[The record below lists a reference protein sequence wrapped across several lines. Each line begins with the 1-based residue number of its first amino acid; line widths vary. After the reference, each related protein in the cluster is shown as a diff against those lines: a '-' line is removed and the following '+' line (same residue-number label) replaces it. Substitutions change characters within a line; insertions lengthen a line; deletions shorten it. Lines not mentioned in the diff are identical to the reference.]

1 MLSAH
6 PPPPI
11 PQDSGK
17 VAAFSENKCQ
27 VGALVATRG
36 ALAVGLEDRVV
47 PTDSVAG
54 VQEQWS
60 EEMNFPDILYSD
72 MFSPMPNTGEA

>member
-1 MLSAH
+1 M
-6 PPPPI
+6 
-11 PQDSGK
+11 
-17 VAAFSENKCQ
+17 AAFSENKCQ